1 MLLELEVFSAVHNIL
16 PKTNKNLWK
25 EKFDFFFIHQN
36 KIEVGLVQVSSFWNF
51 NNYLWNSILQCVKFE
66 ELMSFS
72 ALSKSRFGVGRDD
85 YCLYCWSHKT
95 ADEVI
100 TVYRS
105 DLEKKSTWFSWYFTD
120 IIVNPAFS
128 VVYDLSEKS
137 ADFFLIRE
145 LDFKHKYMNVL
156 YDI

>member
-1 MLLELEVFSAVHNIL
+1 MLLELEVFSVVHNIL

-25 EKFDFFFIHQN
+25 EKFGFFLIHHN

-72 ALSKSRFGVGRDD
+72 ALSKSRFGVWRDD

-105 DLEKKSTWFSWYFTD
+105 DLKKINLIFMIFYWHYCKSSIFSFVWPSWKEHRF
-120 IIVNPAFS
+120 FS
-128 VVYDLSEKS
+128 DQR
-137 ADFFLIRE
+137 IR
-145 LDFKHKYMNVL
+145 L
-156 YDI
+156 

>member
-1 MLLELEVFSAVHNIL
+1 MWLIPYLSSDIL
-16 PKTNKNLWK
+16 TTKNKQKSLKRKIW
-25 EKFDFFFIHQN
+25 FFLIHQN

-51 NNYLWNSILQCVKFE
+51 NNYLWNSILQCVKFG

-72 ALSKSRFGVGRDD
+72 ALSKSRFGVGTDD

-105 DLEKKSTWFSWYFTD
+105 DLKK
-120 IIVNPAFS
+120 NQ
-128 VVYDLSEKS
+128 
-137 ADFFLIRE
+137 
-145 LDFKHKYMNVL
+145 LDFHDILLTL
-156 YDI
+156 YCKSSIFSFVWPSWKEHRFFSDQRIRL